1 MTNDKGEAARKA
13 SEGMK
18 ELLKSF
24 VEMCQSRGDDYE
36 PEQLEWLIEKF
47 EASNRIKFDDDILD
61 AALTRVLEEIN
72 PTIKCRGGRRG
83 DRLRPIVGSARVVRA
98 SFREVLMSRRNSAF
112 LIILFFAFGTA
123 LVFYRYFIAA
133 EQVHQLELHEPPS
146 PKLDERARLGCLRS
160 HLGLKLP
167 PKGCRANVR
176 TALAVPLSP
185 WRP

>member
-13 SEGMK
+13 SEEMK

-72 PTIKCRGGRRG
+72 PTIK
-83 DRLRPIVGSARVVRA
+83 
-98 SFREVLMSRRNSAF
+98 
-112 LIILFFAFGTA
+112 
-123 LVFYRYFIAA
+123 
-133 EQVHQLELHEPPS
+133 
-146 PKLDERARLGCLRS
+146 
-160 HLGLKLP
+160 
-167 PKGCRANVR
+167 
-176 TALAVPLSP
+176 
-185 WRP
+185 

>member
-72 PTIKCRGGRRG
+72 PTAYSRECASRPRIIPGGTHESAQLGFSHHSVFRFRHGSGVLPLFHRRRAG
-83 DRLRPIVGSARVVRA
+83 APIG
-98 SFREVLMSRRNSAF
+98 
-112 LIILFFAFGTA
+112 
-123 LVFYRYFIAA
+123 AA
-133 EQVHQLELHEPPS
+133 
-146 PKLDERARLGCLRS
+146 
-160 HLGLKLP
+160 
-167 PKGCRANVR
+167 R
-176 TALAVPLSP
+176 TAQSLIG
-185 WRP
+185 

>member
-24 VEMCQSRGDDYE
+24 FEMCQSRGDDYE

-72 PTIKCRGGRRG
+72 PTIK
-83 DRLRPIVGSARVVRA
+83 
-98 SFREVLMSRRNSAF
+98 
-112 LIILFFAFGTA
+112 
-123 LVFYRYFIAA
+123 
-133 EQVHQLELHEPPS
+133 
-146 PKLDERARLGCLRS
+146 
-160 HLGLKLP
+160 
-167 PKGCRANVR
+167 
-176 TALAVPLSP
+176 
-185 WRP
+185 